1 MSVVSPLTLAAPDSA
16 ACEQL
21 RCQPR
26 SGCHRTPQAREAGY
40 ASYVHSAVL
49 IPLIVL
55 LAACSRPAAPS
66 APLSPAAPAA
76 PAAPARVDPGLRG
89 GPPLATPGEHMQY
102 KLSLRGV
109 DLATYD
115 LAVGEVTDVAGKQA
129 IVVQG
134 HAKVSG
140 FASVL
145 ANIDDRF
152 TSWVDVTTGRPL
164 RFQADEYASGSKTDI
179 EHAVVDL
186 GARAGDVI
194 PVTFHLNDAPVKNES
209 QRATQAVV
217 WDYNAFLLALR
228 AWEAP
233 AGSALALEVFRSR
246 YMWHVDVKIHGKE
259 KRVTALGELPALRI
273 DGTTYK
279 VDRKG
284 VRDPDSQQ
292 RTFSMWISDDDG
304 RVPLE
309 IVATTDYGDL
319 KMQLVDY
326 QPGSGQRFRP

>member
-1 MSVVSPLTLAAPDSA
+1 VASLTLAAPDSRR
-16 ACEQL
+16 CEQL
-21 RCQPR
+21 GCQPR
-26 SGCHRTPQAREAGY
+26 SGRHRTPQAREAGY

-49 IPLIVL
+49 ISLVL
-55 LAACSRPAAPS
+55 LLEACSRPVAPS
-66 APLSPAAPAA
+66 APSAPTAPATPA
-76 PAAPARVDPGLRG
+76 PAKAETGLRG

-102 KLSLRGV
+102 KLSLQGV

-115 LAVGEVTDVAGKQA
+115 LAIGDVTELAGKRA

-140 FASVL
+140 FASFL
-145 ANIDDRF
+145 ATIDDRF
-152 TSWVDVTTGRPL
+152 TSWVDVSNGRPL
-164 RFQADEYASGSKTDI
+164 RFQTDEYASGSKTDI
-179 EHAVVDL
+179 EHAVIDL
-186 GARAGDVI
+186 AARADDTI
-194 PVTFHLNDAPVKNES
+194 PVTFHVNETPVKNETQKAS
-209 QRATQAVV
+209 QPVV

-233 AGSALALEVFRSR
+233 AGSTLALEVFRSR

-284 VRDPDSQQ
+284 ARDPGSEQ
-292 RTFSMWISDDDG
+292 RAFTMWISDDDG

-309 IVATTDYGDL
+309 IMATTDYGDL
-319 KMQLVDY
+319 KMQIVDY
-326 QPGSGQRFRP
+326 QPGAGQRLRP